1 MDNVDP
7 FTRKEW
13 YDLRVP
19 TVFDT
24 RIAGKTL
31 VNRSQGTKN
40 AVTYLKDRVFEVSLG
55 DLNKDEDQAYRKFK
69 LIVNEVDGR
78 NCLTSFHGMSITTDK
93 MRSLIKKWQT
103 MIQAHVNVKTTD
115 GYTLRLFAVA
125 FTKRQSGQVRST
137 TYAQSSQVR
146 AIRQK
151 MVDIMT
157 SEVTSTTMTEVVKK
171 FIPESI
177 GREIEKACHTIF
189 PVQNVLVKKCKV
201 IKAPKVD
208 AQKLLESHG
217 SLDDVGS
224 KVKTEFKEPEIQ
236 AEV

>member
-1 MDNVDP
+1 VDP
-7 FTRKEW
+7 FSRKEW

-19 TVFDT
+19 TVFET
-24 RIAGKTL
+24 RVAGKTL

-55 DLNKDEDQAYRKFK
+55 DLNKNEEQAYRKFK
-69 LIVNEVDGR
+69 LQVNEVAGR
-78 NCLTSFHGMSITTDK
+78 NCLTRFYGMSITTDK
-93 MRSLIKKWQT
+93 MRSLVKKWQT

-115 GYTLRLFAVA
+115 GYALRLFAVG
-125 FTKRQSGQVRST
+125 FTKRHMGQTKATS
-137 TYAQSSQVR
+137 YAQSSQIR
-146 AIRQK
+146 AIRKK

-157 SEVTSTTMTEVVKK
+157 AEVSSSSMKEVIEK

-177 GREIEKACHTIF
+177 GLEIEKACQVIY
-189 PVQNVLVKKCKV
+189 PLQNVLIRKCKV

-217 SLDDVGS
+217 TLEDVGS
-224 KVKTEFKEPEIQ
+224 KVKSEFKEPEVQ